1 MLVSHILEIQ
11 SIIESNTAGFRKLPG
26 TVLKNDQTGDVVYTP
41 PQHIDEIEALMK
53 NLEAFMNNSST
64 TLIDPLVKMAII
76 HHQFESIH
84 PFYDGNGRT
93 GRILN
98 VLYLVKEGLLFSPI
112 LYMSGFINRNR
123 SEYYLLLQETRKTGN
138 WEDWILFILHGITQ
152 TAESTVFQIRAIKD
166 IMLSQKHSI
175 REKLPKIYSHEL
187 LNNIFSHPYTKIE
200 YVMKDVSVSRIT
212 AVRYLQE
219 LVNIGILSKKK
230 IGRDSF
236 YVNNRLLKLLYE
248 SVNS

>member
-1 MLVSHILEIQ
+1 M
-11 SIIESNTAGFRKLPG
+11 
-26 TVLKNDQTGDVVYTP
+26 LKNDQTGEVVYMP
-41 PQHIDEIEALMK
+41 PQHIDEIEALME
-53 NLEAFMNNSST
+53 NLETFMNNSSVAD
-64 TLIDPLVKMAII
+64 IDPLVKMAII

-93 GRILN
+93 GRIIN
-98 VLYLVKEGLLFSPI
+98 VLYLVKEGLLSSPI
-112 LYMSGFINRNR
+112 LYLSGYINRNR
-123 SEYYLLLQETRKTGN
+123 SEYYRLLQETRKN
-138 WEDWILFILHGITQ
+138 EKWDSWVLFILEGIVQ
-152 TAESTVFQIRAIKD
+152 TAESTISQIRGIKE

-230 IGRDSF
+230 IGRESF
-236 YVNNRLLKLLYE
+236 YVNNELLKLLYE

>member
-1 MLVSHILEIQ
+1 
-11 SIIESNTAGFRKLPG
+11 
-26 TVLKNDQTGDVVYTP
+26 
-41 PQHIDEIEALMK
+41 MK
-53 NLEAFMNNSST
+53 NLETFINDTSIAD
-64 TLIDPLVKMAII
+64 IDPLIKMAII

-98 VLYLVKEGLLFSPI
+98 VLYLVKAGLLSSPI
-112 LYMSGFINRNR
+112 LYLSGYINRNR
-123 SEYYLLLQETRKTGN
+123 SEYHHLLQETRKTGK
-138 WEDWILFILHGITQ
+138 WENWILFILQGIVQ
-152 TAESTVFQIRAIKD
+152 TAESTVSQIRGIKD

-187 LNNIFSHPYTKIE
+187 LNNMFSHPYTKIE
-200 YVMKDVSVSRIT
+200 YIMKDLDVSRIT

-219 LVNIGILSKKK
+219 LVNIGILSKRK
-230 IGRDSF
+230 IGRESF
-236 YVNNRLLKLLYE
+236 YVNDELLKLLYE